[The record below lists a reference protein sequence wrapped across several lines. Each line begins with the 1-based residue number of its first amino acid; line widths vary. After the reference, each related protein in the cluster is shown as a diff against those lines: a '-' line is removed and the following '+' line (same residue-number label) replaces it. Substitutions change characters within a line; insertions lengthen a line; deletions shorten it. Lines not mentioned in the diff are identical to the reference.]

1 MSKTANETT
10 QPTKAPLWREARYAG
25 QTWRE
30 ESSDI
35 KLESTKGSSAALRAQ
50 LEPNFTI
57 SRQEPDDAKVSRP
70 DLSTSPEA

>member
-1 MSKTANETT
+1 MSKIANETT

-35 KLESTKGSSAALRAQ
+35 KLESTVLPLGQPSGR
-50 LEPNFTI
+50 
-57 SRQEPDDAKVSRP
+57 R
-70 DLSTSPEA
+70 